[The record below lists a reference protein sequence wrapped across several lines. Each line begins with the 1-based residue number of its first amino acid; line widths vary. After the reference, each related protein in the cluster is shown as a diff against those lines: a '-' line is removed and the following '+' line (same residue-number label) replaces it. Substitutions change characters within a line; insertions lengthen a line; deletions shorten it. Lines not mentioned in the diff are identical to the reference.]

1 MLHDSDHEHWV
12 SAASVW
18 EIAIKSTIRKLI
30 LSLPLRDL
38 QKAIIAAGFQVLD
51 VTMQHAA
58 AIPEI
63 DLPHN
68 DPFDR
73 LLLAQC
79 EVETLRLVTA
89 DQALAQVPS
98 VIAV

>member
-1 MLHDSDHEHWV
+1 M

-18 EIAIKSTIRKLI
+18 EIAIKASLKKLT
-30 LSLPLRDL
+30 LSRPLRDREKGIL
-38 QKAIIAAGFQVLD
+38 AAGFQVLD
-51 VTMQHAA
+51 ITIAHAA
-58 AIPEI
+58 AVPEI
-63 DLPHN
+63 STQHN

-89 DQALAQVPS
+89 DHALAKIPG